1 MRPVLVELENF
12 GSYLGQTEL
21 DLSDMRMVAVTGDN
35 GAGKSTLLDAIIYAL
50 TGSTRAGAEAD
61 SVVNDAASSASVR
74 LTFQMGSQT
83 WRVKRHRVRG
93 KRTVATLEAF
103 DQAQGAWAPV
113 GAEGVKGVEA
123 GLDEI
128 LGLSSEALL
137 STAFCAQ
144 GDSARFSSAIPKR
157 RKEILAEL
165 LGLDRYAPWAATAR
179 NLARSA
185 ATRATSLTETIA
197 EMDAAIAERGGLEA
211 QMAQSVA
218 ELGQT
223 ESDVAELTEQIEKIE
238 QTARALERIDAD
250 IATRLGAQ
258 ADRER
263 AYFDAINR
271 AKADL
276 AQATERLTRAQAAL
290 VAVQSKADALGEVT
304 KAAEDADA
312 ALASL
317 RSERDSVRDAGH
329 EERRKL
335 DHWELVASQFSGTV
349 TETSARLESLGRA
362 DGNVCWTCGQP
373 LDKSTLQALK
383 KGLEATLEEARSN
396 FTKATANAA
405 ATKAKRDEL
414 LERYKALK
422 DRVAAQEAVCKAA
435 ADAVSEAR
443 SAASRA
449 EEIARQVAGYSS
461 DVETAK
467 KRLDALGPA
476 PELDGTIGKL
486 QADRDRLAKKLGN
499 GPEPLKARRQ
509 ALTATVRDIERTIGA
524 LEAKL
529 TALDDLSTRR
539 DVKSRQLAD
548 AQADEAAARAC
559 AEAFGPDG
567 VPNMIFAQ
575 QTSTLEAVAN
585 EVLGA
590 LSEGR
595 MTLELRTTRTRSDGG
610 EIGTLDV
617 LVTLDNVQRPYA
629 VFSGGERLRI
639 DLALRVALAQLLARR
654 RDARIG
660 MLAIDEGWGAL
671 DQAGVADAAA
681 VLRTLSEHFE
691 LVLTIT
697 HQEEVAS
704 AFDSRLEVTREPG
717 GGSVIERV
725 A

>member
-1 MRPVLVELENF
+1 MRPITLELENF
-12 GSYLGQTEL
+12 GSYIGQTEV

-35 GAGKSTLLDAIIYAL
+35 GAGKSTMLDAIIYAI

-61 SVVNDAASSASVR
+61 SVINDAASSASVQ

-83 WRVKRHRVRG
+83 WRVKRTRVRG
-93 KRTVATLEAF
+93 KRTVAVLEAF
-103 DQAQGAWAPV
+103 DEAQGAWAPV

-123 GLDEI
+123 ALDEI

-137 STAFCAQ
+137 STAFCTQ
-144 GDSARFSSAIPKR
+144 GDSARFSSATPKR

-165 LGLDRYAPWAATAR
+165 LGLDRYASWAVTAR

-185 ATRATSLTETIA
+185 AAKAAALTETIA
-197 EMDAAIAERGGLEA
+197 EMDAAIAERGGIEA
-211 QMAQSVA
+211 QLAQAVA
-218 ELGQT
+218 ELGQS
-223 ESDVAELTEQIEKIE
+223 ESDVAKLTEQIEKIE
-238 QTARALERIDAD
+238 QTARAIERIDAD
-250 IATRLGAQ
+250 IAARLGAQ
-258 ADRER
+258 ADKER
-263 AYFDAINR
+263 VYTSAVDR

-276 AQATERLTRAQAAL
+276 EQAVERLSRAQAAL
-290 VAVQSKADALGEVT
+290 SAVQSKANALDNEI
-304 KAAEDADA
+304 KAAEDAES

-317 RSERDSVRDAGH
+317 RAKRDFMRDAGH

-335 DHWELVASQFSGTV
+335 DHWELLENQYSGTV
-349 TETSARLESLGRA
+349 AETTARLESLGHA

-373 LDKSTLQALK
+373 LDKAALQALK
-383 KGLEATLEEARSN
+383 NGLETTLGEARSN
-396 FTKATANAA
+396 LAEASTAASKAR
-405 ATKAKRDEL
+405 AKRGEL

-422 DRVAAQEAVCKAA
+422 DKVAAQESACKAA
-435 ADAVSEAR
+435 ADTVSEAR

-449 EEIARQVAGYSS
+449 EEVGRQIALYSS

-467 KRLDALGPA
+467 KRLDSLGPA
-476 PELDGTIGKL
+476 PAPDEAIGRL
-486 QADRDRLAKKLGN
+486 RADRDRLAKKIGD

-509 ALTATVRDIERTIGA
+509 ALTGTVRDLERAIGA
-524 LEAKL
+524 LEEKL
-529 TALDDLSTRR
+529 TARDDLAS
-539 DVKSRQLAD
+539 KKEEKLKQLEIAR
-548 AQADEAAARAC
+548 ADESAGALC

-567 VPNMIFAQ
+567 IPNMIFAQ
-575 QTSTLEAVAN
+575 QASYLEAIAS

-610 EIGTLDV
+610 EIGALDV
-617 LVTLDNVQRPYA
+617 LVTLDNIQRPYA
-629 VFSGGERLRI
+629 AFSGGERLRI

-671 DQAGVADAAA
+671 DKSGVAGAAGA
-681 VLRTLSEHFE
+681 LRALSEHFE

-697 HQEEVAS
+697 HQEEVAD
-704 AFDSRLEVTREPG
+704 AFDSRLEVRREPG